1 MGKLLVGILPPQKM
15 PISQSRLDRTAGKSG
30 DEEGPPLDLNLGY
43 YIGEVVR
50 NGIVFREYP
59 RNGQANG
66 PSVGS
71 SYAQG
76 S

>member
-1 MGKLLVGILPPQKM
+1 M
-15 PISQSRLDRTAGKSG
+15 RRA
-30 DEEGPPLDLNLGY
+30 PPLDLNLGY

-71 SYAQG
+71 SYARG